1 MDIKKIILESPEGAC
16 LNGNGHVLH
25 NIDFIAEKIKDLP
38 GDIVECGVWKGAMLS
53 YMATIF
59 IDRTIWAYD
68 SFEGVPTNKD
78 QTKYPDKYSSREIDW
93 AKCCPELV
101 ADVSFLHETLAKYEV
116 PNPDRIQIVKGWFKD
131 TLPSAT
137 QQIALLRVDG
147 DLYSS
152 TYEILEYLYP
162 LVVKGGFIIFDDYCI
177 GESRQAIHDYFCNI
191 RELPKFY
198 DVSDDTPWPYENLYI
213 KHDEEGNYTH
223 NLDDVRH
230 RQGVFIQK

>member
-1 MDIKKIILESPEGAC
+1 MDIKKTILESPEGAC
-16 LNGNGHVLH
+16 LNGNGHLLH

-59 IDRTIWAYD
+59 TDRTIWAYD
-68 SFEGVPTNKD
+68 SFEGVPSNKD
-78 QTKYPDKYSSREIDW
+78 QTKYPDKYSIHGIDW
-93 AKCCPELV
+93 ANCCPELI
-101 ADVSFLHETLAKYEV
+101 ADVSFLYEAFAKYEV

-131 TLPSAT
+131 TLPNAT

-177 GESRQAIHDYFCNI
+177 PESREAVHDYFCNI
-191 RELPKFY
+191 KELPTFY
-198 DVSDDTPWPYENLYI
+198 DPDPHICENLYMR
-213 KHDEEGNYTH
+213 HENGCCEH
-223 NLDDVRH
+223 NLDNVRH
-230 RQGVFIQK
+230 IQGVFIQK

>member
-1 MDIKKIILESPEGAC
+1 MDIKETILMSSEGAC
-16 LNGNGHVLH
+16 LNNNKHLLD
-25 NIDFIAEKIKDLP
+25 NIDFIAEKIKDLS
-38 GDIVECGVWKGAMLS
+38 GDIVECGVWKGAVLS
-53 YMATIF
+53 YMAKVF
-59 IDRTIWAYD
+59 SNRTVWAYD
-68 SFEGVPTNKD
+68 SFEGVPSNKD

-93 AKCCPELV
+93 SKCCPELV
-101 ADVSFLHETLAKYEV
+101 ADVAFLHQTLAKYEIS
-116 PNPDRIQIVKGWFKD
+116 NLDRIQIVKGWFKD
-131 TLPSAT
+131 TLPNAT

-162 LVVKGGFIIFDDYCI
+162 LVVKGGFVIFDDYCI
-177 GESRQAIHDYFCNI
+177 PESREAVYDYFCKI

-198 DVSDDTPWPYENLYI
+198 DVSDDAPWPYENLYI
-213 KHDEEGNYTH
+213 THDEEGNCTH